1 VELPFGTI
9 LVSPEAKTI
18 GSPGC
23 ALMKQLASIVFL
35 MVLGAC
41 AQGATLLVVGDSLS
55 AAYGM
60 GPREGWVTL
69 LEERLRQKRFDYNVV
84 NASISGETTSGGA
97 ARIAELLARTRP
109 EVVVVALGGN
119 DGLRGLPTGQMKDN
133 LSRIVGRA
141 KARGARVLLVGVRV
155 PPNYGTRYAQEFE
168 AAFREIAERNRVPL
182 VPYILEGVGERRDL
196 MQEDNIHPSAAAQPK
211 ILENIW
217 PRLEPLLGKPYQRT
231 TTRGSPAVSEPIT
244 AACLKSCARKISRTA
259 GALAGSQATSRP
271 PLVCGSVSI
280 LRCHSGLRAG
290 SSTDAP

>member
-1 VELPFGTI
+1 
-9 LVSPEAKTI
+9 
-18 GSPGC
+18 
-23 ALMKQLASIVFL
+23 MKQLASIVFL
-35 MVLGAC
+35 MVLSAC

-217 PRLEPLLGKPYQRT
+217 PRLEPLLGKP
-231 TTRGSPAVSEPIT
+231 
-244 AACLKSCARKISRTA
+244 
-259 GALAGSQATSRP
+259 
-271 PLVCGSVSI
+271 
-280 LRCHSGLRAG
+280 
-290 SSTDAP
+290 

>member
-1 VELPFGTI
+1 
-9 LVSPEAKTI
+9 
-18 GSPGC
+18 
-23 ALMKQLASIVFL
+23 
-35 MVLGAC
+35 
-41 AQGATLLVVGDSLS
+41 
-55 AAYGM
+55 
-60 GPREGWVTL
+60 
-69 LEERLRQKRFDYNVV
+69 V

-217 PRLEPLLGKPYQRT
+217 PRLEPLLGKP
-231 TTRGSPAVSEPIT
+231 
-244 AACLKSCARKISRTA
+244 
-259 GALAGSQATSRP
+259 
-271 PLVCGSVSI
+271 
-280 LRCHSGLRAG
+280 
-290 SSTDAP
+290 